1 MTLPV
6 ILGENGV
13 DRVINLELDEDDKKK
28 FDTSRNEV

>member
-13 DRVINLELDEDDKKK
+13 DRVINLELDEDDKKI